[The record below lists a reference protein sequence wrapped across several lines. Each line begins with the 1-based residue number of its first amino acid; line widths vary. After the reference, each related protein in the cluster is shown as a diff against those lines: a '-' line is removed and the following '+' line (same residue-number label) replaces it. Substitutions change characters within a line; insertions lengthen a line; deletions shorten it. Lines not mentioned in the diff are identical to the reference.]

1 MRRIH
6 GFTLTLG
13 VLAAGAALAQ
23 SSGGQ
28 FGITHSVIAPAQTVS
43 GGSFSLS
50 GTAGQA
56 ETSATGAGSF
66 QLVGGFAAAN
76 TVTDHIFANGFEP

>member
-6 GFTLTLG
+6 GFALTLG
-13 VLAAGAALAQ
+13 VVAAGAALAQ

-56 ETSATGAGSF
+56 VASNTAAGSF
-66 QLVGGFAAAN
+66 QLVGGFSAASI
-76 TVTDHIFANGFEP
+76 TDRIFANGFEP